1 MCLIE
6 VYYNLLYIYTMKKI
20 VLITGASK
28 GIGKALTEK
37 MLNNDFFVIG
47 TSRSGNIAAF
57 ENKDFYSLKLDL
69 SNPESIENAHK
80 EIFNKFNNIDIL
92 INNAGIGPDLGTQ
105 IPERKSFN
113 LTFDVNVHGTVFFT
127 EPLIELISENGIIL
141 NVSSKMGSLNVC
153 ELTDSV
159 AYRMSKSALNM
170 YTKILTN
177 RLKDKIKVAA
187 IHPGWVKTTI
197 IESNL
202 INGKLTPE
210 QSADNLFE
218 FLTNEFDSGVFWNS
232 ENGTELLW

>member
-1 MCLIE
+1 
-6 VYYNLLYIYTMKKI
+6 MKKV

-37 MLNNDFFVIG
+37 MLNENFFIIG
-47 TSRSGNIAAF
+47 TSRNGIIKDF

-69 SNPESIENAHK
+69 SNTSSIENAHK
-80 EIFNKFNNIDIL
+80 EIFDKFKHINIL
-92 INNAGIGPDLGTQ
+92 INNAGIGPDLDTY
-105 IPERKSFN
+105 IPQKKSFN
-113 LTFDVNVHGTVFFT
+113 LTFDVNVTGTVFFT
-127 EPLIELISENGIIL
+127 EPLIELIGENGIIL
-141 NVSSKMGSLNVC
+141 NVSSKMGSLDVC

-177 RLKDKIKVAA
+177 RLKDKIRVAS

-202 INGKLTPE
+202 KNGRLTPE
-210 QSADNLFE
+210 QSADNIFE
-218 FLTNEFDSGVFWNS
+218 FLTNEFDSGTFWNS
-232 ENGTELLW
+232 ENRTDLLW

>member
-1 MCLIE
+1 
-6 VYYNLLYIYTMKKI
+6 MKKV

-37 MLNNDFFVIG
+37 MLNENFFVIG
-47 TSRSGNIAAF
+47 TSRNGIIKDF

-69 SNPESIENAHK
+69 SNTSSIENAHK
-80 EIFNKFNNIDIL
+80 EIFSKFKYIDIL
-92 INNAGIGPDLGTQ
+92 INNAGIGPDLDTY
-105 IPERKSFN
+105 IPQKESFN
-113 LTFDVNVHGTVFFT
+113 LTFDVNVTGTVFFT
-127 EPLIELISENGIIL
+127 EPLIELIRENGIIL
-141 NVSSKMGSLNVC
+141 NVSSKMGSLDVC

-177 RLKDKIKVAA
+177 RLKDKIKVAS

-202 INGKLTPE
+202 KNGRLKPE
-210 QSADNLFE
+210 QSADNIFE
-218 FLTNEFDSGVFWNS
+218 FLTNEFDSGTFWNS